1 MPPAEP
7 SQPNLPLRRVV
18 VLAGGGSRRLG
29 RDKLAADLGNRTV
42 LGALL
47 EDLRSAAPDAQVVL
61 VGPPERSTPGG
72 LVVQE
77 DPPGGGPVA
86 GLAAGLAAGRNAVAA
101 AEAGTAAPADG
112 PTTASADGPTTAS
125 ADGPTAAP
133 ADGPTAAPAD
143 GSTEAPPDD
152 DDLVAVLAGDQPFAA
167 AALPLLVAALNV
179 KTPSTTDLDG
189 AVGVD
194 PDGHDQ
200 PLLAVYRAGALQ
212 QALAE
217 LAAGSGLAGAR
228 VRDLV
233 ARLRVTRVPLPETAA
248 LDVDTAQDL
257 ERARAVVRRKGDDP
271 RP

>member
-125 ADGPTAAP
+125 

>member
-86 GLAAGLAAGRNAVAA
+86 ALAAGLAAGRNAVAA

-125 ADGPTAAP
+125 